1 MQGGAEGF
9 QVLGELLIPGALSV
23 VAAVVL
29 EGLVQVFAVFGAEV
43 VGGNLDLLVSAGD
56 EEGVKPGFRFPGEI
70 PLHEGGLGR
79 EEAAQVREL
88 GGDLLGEGKVG
99 VVEFLE
105 QVLELLVSGL
115 ELLADEGFG

>member
-1 MQGGAEGF
+1 MQGTAEGF
-9 QVLGELLIPGALSV
+9 QALGELLIPGGFSV

-29 EGLVQVFAVFGAEV
+29 EGLVEVLAVFGAEV

-56 EEGVKPGFRFPGEI
+56 EEGVKPGFGFGGEI
-70 PLHEGGLGR
+70 PFDEGGLGR
-79 EEAAQVREL
+79 QEAAQVREL

-99 VVEFLE
+99 VVQFRE

-115 ELLADEGFG
+115 ELLADEGFR